1 MNTKNWKKEE
11 EKRKGGENSI
21 PWIFLKTKSRAEQN
35 KSESK
40 RMIKKKIERER
51 RQRVWNPSR
60 VCKVRDDDVFF
71 GTNRS
76 TEDESQ

>member
-1 MNTKNWKKEE
+1 
-11 EKRKGGENSI
+11 
-21 PWIFLKTKSRAEQN
+21 
-35 KSESK
+35 
-40 RMIKKKIERER
+40 MIKKKIERER

>member
-1 MNTKNWKKEE
+1 MEKEE
-11 EKRKGGENSI
+11 EKKKRRREFHPLNFFK
-21 PWIFLKTKSRAEQN
+21 KTKSRGEQN